1 MTYMQSNHVFTVG
14 IQELSFDEISF
25 VGGGNIESDIDVIES
40 PWDDAMLG
48 GQRDRNVLTTGALYV
63 GIGILAIAAAPVIAA
78 GAAAAAA
85 CNAASCSA
93 RRALSA
99 SDSVASCS
107 QTLRSS
113 LKDESWVLVEASSW
127 LTCACCAW
135 NAATSCCSLASS
147 ACSSALSSTGACGGT
162 NGPDL

>member
-1 MTYMQSNHVFTVG
+1 MTYMQNNHVFTVG

-78 GAAAAAA
+78 GAAAAGAGA
-85 CNAASCSA
+85 VTAGAIAIGVNVAG
-93 RRALSA
+93 RAL
-99 SDSVASCS
+99 
-107 QTLRSS
+107 
-113 LKDESWVLVEASSW
+113 
-127 LTCACCAW
+127 
-135 NAATSCCSLASS
+135 ATGGGVMVGTALAK
-147 ACSSALSSTGACGGT
+147 
-162 NGPDL
+162 